1 LSVVKP
7 SQNRLREARRQGSEA
22 VVEKRLAELFRRMP
36 MLCGFSMRDDVEL
49 TNVAVHT
56 WPGPGGGQAPAR
68 PHLRACSSL
77 IRNTSCSTG
86 DTGVPQTAAMKGA
99 QP

>member
-36 MLCGFSMRDDVEL
+36 MLCGFSMRDDFEL
-49 TNVAVHT
+49 TDVAVHT
-56 WPGPGGGQAPAR
+56 WPGYSADEDFYKELMQALVALVDERPEAVKLLRGRTFAR
-68 PHLRACSSL
+68 ALH
-77 IRNTSCSTG
+77 
-86 DTGVPQTAAMKGA
+86 
-99 QP
+99 